1 MHAMRTCGGMEVQP
15 QSFLT
20 WAVDGLERSA
30 WGSDH
35 SASGQRVPGKHS
47 TGGWLGGRGGV
58 ATLREKYRVSATNQT
73 VIPRLSNPQI
83 SVNVLPKSGIESRFL
98 ACTIRTL
105 FTRPTASTRT
115 ELKCMWTMIT
125 NVRINYDRATTITNM
140 ATMRNIFGFTQSN
153 NVTPLR
159 LQSAKDWNEAYCN

>member
-1 MHAMRTCGGMEVQP
+1 MRTCGGMEVQL

-30 WGSDH
+30 WGSDD
-35 SASGQRVPGKHS
+35 STSGQTVPGKHS

-58 ATLREKYRVSATNQT
+58 ATRKEKSRVSATNQT
-73 VIPRLSNPQI
+73 VIPRQSNPQI
-83 SVNVLPKSGIESRFL
+83 SVNVLRTSGIESRFL

-105 FTRPTASTRT
+105 FTKRTASTRT
-115 ELKCMWTMIT
+115 KLKCMWTRVT

-140 ATMRNIFGFTQSN
+140 ATMRNICGFTQSN
-153 NVTPLR
+153 NVTPLQ
-159 LQSAKDWNEAYCN
+159 LQSTKDWNDTYWN